1 MTSPATIT
9 WLQAART
16 DLLQAFLSAQSDY
29 ELDQVLDP
37 LSVWHH
43 VEDALRHVTDALM
56 IANAPAP
63 EPPPEQCPGD
73 DPKNLAQ
80 EVTQ

>member
-1 MTSPATIT
+1 MTSPTTIT

-16 DLLQAFLSAQSDY
+16 DLLKAFLSAQSDY

-43 VEDALRHVTDALM
+43 VDDALRHVTDAW
-56 IANAPAP
+56 
-63 EPPPEQCPGD
+63 
-73 DPKNLAQ
+73 
-80 EVTQ
+80 